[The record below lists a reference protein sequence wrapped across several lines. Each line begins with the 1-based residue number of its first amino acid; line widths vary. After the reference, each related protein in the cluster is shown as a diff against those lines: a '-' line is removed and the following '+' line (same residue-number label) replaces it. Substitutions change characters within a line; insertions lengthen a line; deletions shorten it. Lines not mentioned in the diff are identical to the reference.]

1 MYQCPCHIWYLG
13 IWYLDILVSWNLDI
27 LVSWYLGTCTCSHKW
42 ALGKHWSDCH
52 LEISCRLLVLKTCLR
67 TKTDLEYHCRQLWMK
82 PSGIR
87 TVEFHSTHLSYV
99 MISRTHLGP
108 IIPDLCLPWWAIQN
122 SMPAIIVNRINPAWP
137 VERVERVLSDPF
149 QTWRWWSFSPLCT
162 CVRCTNSFFPVSQI
176 WPSPKLCFVIVQSRL
191 RRQLPVKILN
201 QTWQLD
207 GKGTKKGG
215 QDDNHSVGRSCFASK
230 TENTLMTFKC
240 IFI

>member
-99 MISRTHLGP
+99 MISRTHFGP

-122 SMPAIIVNRINPAWP
+122 SMPVIIVNRINPAWP

-149 QTWRWWSFSPLCT
+149 QTWRWWWGQHGCWRWWGQRG
-162 CVRCTNSFFPVSQI
+162 CSQGWWRGWEGRF
-176 WPSPKLCFVIVQSRL
+176 WPWWVICQLIFCLKRSMQIFVKL
-191 RRQLPVKILN
+191 K
-201 QTWQLD
+201 
-207 GKGTKKGG
+207 
-215 QDDNHSVGRSCFASK
+215 
-230 TENTLMTFKC
+230 
-240 IFI
+240 